1 VDLFINLKNKTMT
14 DKMYYFEIPDPIE
27 TAQEDQMK
35 DILVENIGKNDDRLI
50 FFVDAEKSTSAFYTL
65 WSSYI
70 VEKII
75 SDFNKIGVIFSYKDV
90 TEEVL
95 VGTRNNN
102 VEFKKLFSKENN
114 KAYLVAFLKQ
124 GLSKDTILDKIGK
137 HGIQSLTDLD
147 KQILSAD

>member
-1 VDLFINLKNKTMT
+1 MT
-14 DKMYYFEIPDPIE
+14 DKMYYFEIPDPKE
-27 TAQEDQMK
+27 PAQEDQMK
-35 DILVENIGKNDDRLI
+35 DVFFENIGKHDDELI
-50 FFVDAEKSTSAFYTL
+50 FFVDAKKSTSTFYTL
-65 WSSYI
+65 WPSYI

-75 SDFNKIGVIFSYKDV
+75 SDFKKIGVIFSYKDV

-114 KAYLVAFLKQ
+114 KTYLAAFLKK
-124 GLSKDTILDKIGK
+124 GLSKDTILDKILK

-147 KQILSAD
+147 KEILSAD